1 MSVNTFYKELKWL
14 ISQIPSEKDRFVVN
28 KALVDNYHNT
38 IDSYS
43 AEVGADLTRFKLTDR
58 DINSVDVDG
67 IFYQTLALRTKL
79 GSLIGFLE
87 GEYGLSENSPSSTG
101 PSVTVIN
108 NQTVAVTINQSLP
121 QMIEQASTPEE
132 KAKLKE
138 LNEELEKPNRDWGK
152 IKGILKWALDFSE
165 KLFFQLL
172 PIILKHYGLHN

>member
-14 ISQIPSEKDRFVVN
+14 ISQIPSEKDSFVVN
-28 KALVDNYHNT
+28 KSLVDSYHTT

-43 AEVGADLTRFKLTDR
+43 NEIEIDLTRFKLTGN
-58 DINSVDVDG
+58 DISGTGDG
-67 IFYQTLALRTKL
+67 IFYYTLALRTKL

-87 GEYGLSENSPSSTG
+87 GEYGLSENNNSNVG
-101 PSVTVIN
+101 PNVTVIN
-108 NQTVAVTINQSLP
+108 NQTVAITINQSL
-121 QMIEQASTPEE
+121 QQIIEQASTPEE

-138 LNEELEKPNRDWGK
+138 LSEELEKANKDWGK

-172 PIILKHYGLHN
+172 PIILKNYGVTD